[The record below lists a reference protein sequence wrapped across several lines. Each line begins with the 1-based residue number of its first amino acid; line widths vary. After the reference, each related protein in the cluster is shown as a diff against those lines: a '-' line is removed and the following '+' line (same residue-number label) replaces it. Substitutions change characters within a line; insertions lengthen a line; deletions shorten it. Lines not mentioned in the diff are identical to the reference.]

1 VSHPSLESH
10 PYHSNA
16 KKYFRKDQFG
26 SVLCFGLKGGAAA
39 AAKAVSSV
47 KLISHL
53 ANVGDVRSL
62 IIHPAST
69 THEQLSEEEQKASGV
84 EPDLIRLSVGIEHI
98 DDIQADLEQAFA
110 QVSAST
116 STESS
121 SSSSSSG
128 SK

>member
-1 VSHPSLESH
+1 ML
-10 PYHSNA
+10 